1 MDSDALTK
9 TYIKIRE
16 ARSLAKKEWEA
27 KDQELKEKLDRIEAE
42 MLKFLNE
49 THQESAR
56 TASGIFYKQ
65 EEITPTG
72 SDWDALYR
80 WIAKNDAF
88 DALDRRIKKT
98 FIKTYMEEHNGAIP
112 PGISVFREYVVRVR
126 RS

>member
-1 MDSDALTK
+1 MDTNALTH

-16 ARSLAKKEWEA
+16 ARSKLKKEWEA
-27 KDQELKEKLDRIEAE
+27 QDAELKEKLERLEGE
-42 MLKFLNE
+42 MLRFLHD
-49 THQESAR
+49 TQQESAR
-56 TASGIFYKQ
+56 TASGTFYKQ

-80 WIAKNDAF
+80 WIVQHDAF
-88 DALDRRIKKT
+88 DALDKRIKKT
-98 FIKTYMEEHNGAIP
+98 FVKTYMDEHDGAIP